1 MHWFDE
7 IVEML
12 FSALVF
18 YGAAALW
25 ITKGHFS
32 AGDWISKFLTSQ
44 RIKNTYRTVL
54 ELIILI
60 FTSLFL
66 FYTFNLFMNANDVT
80 NALAIPKRILYSCMP
95 ISGIIMLLY
104 SIKNVIIGFISI
116 IKPLEK
122 LSENDNNAEI

>member
-1 MHWFDE
+1 
-7 IVEML
+7 
-12 FSALVF
+12 
-18 YGAAALW
+18 
-25 ITKGHFS
+25 
-32 AGDWISKFLTSQ
+32 
-44 RIKNTYRTVL
+44 
-54 ELIILI
+54 
-60 FTSLFL
+60 
-66 FYTFNLFMNANDVT
+66 MNANDVT